1 MIEENERNRSN
12 YDLTAVS
19 KNVLPLVKKLLGKKG
34 IMAFEILTNWA
45 TIVGPELAAY
55 SFPEKVEFKN
65 NQRTNGTLLL
75 SVPAG
80 AFALELKHREKYI
93 LDKVNTFFGYA
104 AVSGLKILQNNDMQL
119 FEVKEKKV
127 KKLKPL
133 LVTQEEENYI
143 KEAAEDVKDD
153 KLKEILIKLGY
164 SVFNENK

>member
-65 NQRTNGTLLL
+65 NQHTNGTLLL

-80 AFALELKHREKYI
+80 AFALELKHRENIFWTRSIPSLVMPRFRGSKFCKI
-93 LDKVNTFFGYA
+93 MICSF
-104 AVSGLKILQNNDMQL
+104 LKS
-119 FEVKEKKV
+119 KR
-127 KKLKPL
+127 KKLKSSSRYL
-133 LVTQEEENYI
+133 
-143 KEAAEDVKDD
+143 
-153 KLKEILIKLGY
+153 
-164 SVFNENK
+164 